1 MTHPDD
7 RAPGRIPD
15 DVPEADAV
23 EQSRPAVLDDV
34 DETDDTYVPGGYVPG
49 GDAVP
54 LETSEPDWQEQRID
68 VGLDAED
75 DFR

>member
-7 RAPGRIPD
+7 HSPGRIPD
-15 DVPEADAV
+15 DVPEADG
-23 EQSRPAVLDDV
+23 
-34 DETDDTYVPGGYVPG
+34 TYVPG

-68 VGLDAED
+68 VGMDSDD

>member
-7 RAPGRIPD
+7 PGKIRD

-34 DETDDTYVPGGYVPG
+34 DETDDTYVPGD
-49 GDAVP
+49 DAVP

-68 VGLDAED
+68 VGLDSDD

>member
-7 RAPGRIPD
+7 RTPGRIRD

-34 DETDDTYVPGGYVPG
+34 DETDEAYVPG
-49 GDAVP
+49 GDGMP
-54 LETSEPDWQEQRID
+54 LEASEPDWQQQRID
-68 VGLDAED
+68 VGPDSDD

>member
-7 RAPGRIPD
+7 RTPGRIRD

-34 DETDDTYVPGGYVPG
+34 DETDDTYVPGG
-49 GDAVP
+49 DDVP
-54 LETSEPDWQEQRID
+54 LEASEPDWQEQRID
-68 VGLDAED
+68 VGLDSED

>member
-7 RAPGRIPD
+7 RTPGRIRD

-34 DETDDTYVPGGYVPG
+34 DETDDTYVPGG
-49 GDAVP
+49 DAVP
-54 LETSEPDWQEQRID
+54 LEAGEPDWQEQRID
-68 VGLDAED
+68 VGLDSED